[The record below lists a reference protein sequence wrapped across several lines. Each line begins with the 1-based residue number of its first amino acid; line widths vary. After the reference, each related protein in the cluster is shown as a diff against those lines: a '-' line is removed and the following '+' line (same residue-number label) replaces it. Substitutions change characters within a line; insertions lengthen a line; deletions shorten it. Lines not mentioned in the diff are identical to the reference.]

1 MSMYKHIAET
11 WKRLL
16 KENSKEI
23 RDKAIKFRREPTIVR
38 IDKPSRLDRA
48 RMLGYKAKQG
58 FVVVRAKV
66 GRGGMRKDRPRS
78 GRRPKHLGVVKI
90 KQSISMKNVAERRVS
105 KKYPNLSV
113 LGSYYLYKDAKNY
126 WYEVLLVDK
135 NHPVVYKDREMRH
148 RLGLIAQH

>member
-66 GRGGMRKDRPRS
+66 G
-78 GRRPKHLGVVKI
+78 
-90 KQSISMKNVAERRVS
+90 
-105 KKYPNLSV
+105 
-113 LGSYYLYKDAKNY
+113 
-126 WYEVLLVDK
+126 
-135 NHPVVYKDREMRH
+135 
-148 RLGLIAQH
+148 